1 MSTVRRILFL
11 LAIAGIGVGS
21 SQAALPVELIDPAS
35 GASVKIESGAR
46 ALHVVFFATW
56 CPPCV
61 EELDALA
68 ELEARWSDRG
78 YRVLLVAVAG
88 RQTRSKLIEFSKGRR
103 LPGRLLFDADSAAE
117 RALGSDGVPTHLVFD
132 STGRELLRSSSL
144 DSKLEQ
150 ELERMLSQGRP
161 SRKP

>member
-1 MSTVRRILFL
+1 MLVARRVTLFL
-11 LAIAGIGVGS
+11 ATVALCVGV
-21 SQAALPVELIDPAS
+21 SQAAFPVEVVDPAS
-35 GASVKIESGAR
+35 GAPFKIESGPR

-61 EELDALA
+61 EELDDLA

-78 YRVLLVAVAG
+78 YRVMLVAVAG

-103 LPGRLLFDADSAAE
+103 LPGRLLFDADSVAE
-117 RALGSDGVPTHLVFD
+117 RALKSDGVPTHLVFD
-132 STGRELLRSSSL
+132 STGREVLRSPSL